1 MTRSGGLPRRM
12 WASDEGIEM
21 TAGSEHRAHIEEA
34 LLDGAR
40 ISRVISLDLG
50 EADGELMVAAKVDL
64 DPDLTMR
71 EVSFVLHQ
79 AKRRVQAAVAEV
91 AVIYLEPDVYLDP
104 NAATPSTS
112 SIVTLSYD

>member
-1 MTRSGGLPRRM
+1 
-12 WASDEGIEM
+12 
-21 TAGSEHRAHIEEA
+21 
-34 LLDGAR
+34 
-40 ISRVISLDLG
+40 
-50 EADGELMVAAKVDL
+50 
-64 DPDLTMR
+64 MR

>member
-1 MTRSGGLPRRM
+1 
-12 WASDEGIEM
+12 M
-21 TAGSEHRAHIEEA
+21 TASSEHRAHIEKA
-34 LLDGAR
+34 LLDGAM

-50 EADGELMVAAKVDL
+50 DVDGELLVAAKVDL
-64 DPDLTMR
+64 DADLTMR

-79 AKRRVQAAVAEV
+79 AKRRVQNAVPEAET
-91 AVIYLEPDVYLDP
+91 IYLEPDVYVDP